1 MCILNRFS
9 HVRLFATL
17 WTVALQAPLCMG
29 FSSKEYWSGLFLT
42 PGDLPDPGIKLAFSS
57 LIMSPT
63 LAGGF
68 FTTNATWE
76 TLQMETSAWMFLWLH
91 KFSLLCFLLILE
103 THEEPYTLAV
113 IFSVINVSVKVNF
126 KNFQMLNLRAL
137 LELVHVHES
146 EMSRGA
152 TLHIECCPS

>member
-1 MCILNRFS
+1 MDGRPPGNPGCS
-9 HVRLFATL
+9 RLFAY
-17 WTVALQAPLCMG
+17 QKRS
-29 FSSKEYWSGLFLT
+29 FSPRRASRFLDPLFLT